1 MGIAEFQQ
9 SPLNISIMSDI
20 SLLKKIKEFK
30 SPWCYQYQRRLD
42 TIEEDKKILGW
53 DDEFISNIKL
63 DDFEFSNITSKEDKK
78 RLQSLLNDM
87 NG

>member
-1 MGIAEFQQ
+1 
-9 SPLNISIMSDI
+9 MSDI

-42 TIEEDKKILGW
+42 TIEEDKKKLWW

-63 DDFEFSNITSKEDKK
+63 DDF
-78 RLQSLLNDM
+78 
-87 NG
+87 